1 MCYIHCNYHLEIFYF
16 HFTAST
22 QVTTHTEYEI
32 TLRTITRM
40 IASTITQLPNKQ
52 TIAAKT
58 PNDFPLNKT
67 NFIII
72 IVSVGLGL
80 FLLLFGMLVGV
91 CIHKSLQRNVGRIP
105 NNDFA
110 GKEDHSY
117 TPIRQQ
123 AESHQTASQAGNIC
137 ENSAYLTPLSEGMGL
152 YEEVVLY
159 DFPEESLDRTECQIE
174 PYYSDT
180 ANNVTDTY
188 LTPTSVSQHVYV
200 EVIQ

>member
-1 MCYIHCNYHLEIFYF
+1 M
-16 HFTAST
+16 
-22 QVTTHTEYEI
+22 QVATHTEYET
-32 TLRTITRM
+32 TLHTKTRM
-40 IASTITQLPNKQ
+40 IVSAITELPNKQ

-80 FLLLFGMLVGV
+80 FLLLFGILVGV
-91 CIHKSLQRNVGRIP
+91 CIHKSLQGNVGRIP

-123 AESHQTASQAGNIC
+123 AETHQTESQAGNIR
-137 ENSAYLTPLSEGMGL
+137 EHSAYLTPVSGEMDK
-152 YEEVVLY
+152 YEEVDLY
-159 DFPEESLDRTECQIE
+159 DFPDEPLDLKECQVE
-174 PYYSDT
+174 THYHDT
-180 ANNVTDTY
+180 ANNVPDTY